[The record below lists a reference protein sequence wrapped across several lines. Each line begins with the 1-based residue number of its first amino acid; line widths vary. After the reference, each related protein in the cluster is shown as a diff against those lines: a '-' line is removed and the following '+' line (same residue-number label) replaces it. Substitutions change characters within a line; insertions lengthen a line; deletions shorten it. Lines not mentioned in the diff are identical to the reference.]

1 MSPSPT
7 HRILLVL
14 GCVLVLVEGWAQE
27 DVAPLPPPPESTPGL
42 VVPSGPAAPPSA
54 TRQAQRQLLAGEQA
68 VRRGLAGLAVEQL
81 RPLLD
86 REDLSDEERKRA
98 LDALLGAL
106 LQRDQPDEAIDLIW
120 RYGRRDDMGVRLRWA
135 LAEFLEDDFPTAS
148 ILEGRIEPA
157 RLSADERPWLFL
169 LRGLL
174 AEAEGDSER
183 SAAAFRRAREA
194 AADQPLLLDT
204 IEALRARL
212 QFLRGEVDEA
222 TVLDLRDR
230 YAKALEP
237 ELRLQLAREY
247 ALALAGRGRTD
258 DAREVLEQLRRESAA
273 GPAAIADRIL
283 LPLAVF
289 TGLDQPASRPLL
301 RELLRSGTDATTL
314 RAALRL
320 YLRGAEES
328 PAEGAAQLDDL
339 LEERPEH
346 PIRDRL
352 LLSQVELLSRAG
364 NIAEARATLERF
376 FADYPGSP
384 LRDEARLAE
393 ALLAWQGDPPGYRQA
408 ASLLIRIV
416 PELPFEARAFYRQ
429 LAGDL
434 FFANGDYASAA
445 AAYEE
450 AWETED
456 NPVLAYQAGL
466 SHLRNGETGEAARWS
481 RILGE
486 DPLAGDLQWNLAR
499 AELRAGEEE
508 GALRRVHRVL
518 AGAELTPPQRWRF
531 LWLRAYLR
539 ARLGD
544 LRTALAGVRALRE
557 RIETAAVTGGSRAP
571 EALRART
578 LLLEGELLLRTGRI
592 EEGTTVLA
600 NLRQR
605 FPEDNASVL
614 SFLYEARFFAGRDQG
629 SEAQSRL
636 VNLAERFPHHPEA
649 PIALYEAA
657 SIAESRGSDE
667 ARAEA
672 LQMLDDL
679 VRRFPDHPLA
689 LPARLRQ
696 GRMLRDAG
704 DFPSARLVFRDTGNQ
719 FPDHPLRYRALMGWA
734 ETVLADGQSSPAQ
747 LREAAVRFGEIPT
760 FAGVSP
766 ATALEARFRQAQ
778 ALHRAGREDAARD
791 LLWRELSAQLAQEDP
806 EVTADVAFWMSRGLL
821 TLAEWRENEGEP
833 EEARRLLEII
843 ERRLLPGHE
852 IATARLR
859 ATAGTD
865 AS

>member
-1 MSPSPT
+1 MILPPGK
-7 HRILLVL
+7 RILVVL
-14 GCVLVLVEGWAQE
+14 GCVLVLTGMPAAEESATL
-27 DVAPLPPPPESTPGL
+27 APPEAAPGLEVTPG
-42 VVPSGPAAPPSA
+42 PAGPPTA

-86 REDLSDEERKRA
+86 REDLAVEERQRA

-157 RLSADERPWLFL
+157 RLSAEERPWLFL

-174 AEAEGDSER
+174 AEAEGESER
-183 SAAAFRRAREA
+183 SVAAFRAAREA
-194 AADQPLLLDT
+194 AGDQPLLLDT
-204 IEALRARL
+204 IDALRARL

-247 ALALAGRGRTD
+247 ALALAGRGRTA
-258 DAREVLEQLRRESAA
+258 DAREVLDQLRRESAA
-273 GPAAIADRIL
+273 GSAAIADRIL

-289 TGLDQPASRPLL
+289 TGLDQSASRPVL
-301 RELLRSGTDATTL
+301 RELLRNGTDATTL

-320 YLRGAEES
+320 YLRGTEES
-328 PAEGAAQLDDL
+328 PAEGAAQLAAL
-339 LEERPEH
+339 LEERPAH

-352 LLSQVELLSRAG
+352 LLSQGELLARAG
-364 NIAEARATLERF
+364 ATAEARATLERF
-376 FADYPGSP
+376 FEDYPGSP
-384 LRDEARLAE
+384 LRDEARLAQ
-393 ALLAWQGDPPGYRQA
+393 ALLAWQGEPPGYRQA
-408 ASLLIRIV
+408 ASLLIRII
-416 PELPFEARAFYRQ
+416 PELPFEARPFYQQ

-434 FFANGDYASAA
+434 FFANGDYESAA
-445 AAYEE
+445 AAYQE
-450 AWETED
+450 AWESEAD
-456 NPVLAYQAGL
+456 PVLAYQAGL
-466 SHLRNGETGEAARWS
+466 SHLRNGEREKAARWVEP
-481 RILGE
+481 LGD
-486 DPLAGDLQWNLAR
+486 DPLRGDLQWNLAR

-508 GALRRVHRVL
+508 EALRSVQQVL
-518 AGAELTPPQRWRF
+518 AGTELASPQRWRF

-544 LRTALAGVRALRE
+544 LPAALAGTRTLRE
-557 RIETAAVTGGSRAP
+557 QIETSAVTGGVRAS
-571 EALRART
+571 ASLRART

-592 EEGTTVLA
+592 EEGTAVLA
-600 NLRQR
+600 NLRER
-605 FPEDNASVL
+605 FPEENASVL
-614 SFLYEARFFAGRDQG
+614 SFLFEARFFAGRDQ
-629 SEAQSRL
+629 SSQAQSRL
-636 VNLAERFPHHPEA
+636 VNLAERFPEHPQA

-657 SIAESRGSDE
+657 SIAESRGSEE

-704 DFPSARLVFRDTGNQ
+704 DFPSARLVFRDTASQ

-760 FAGVSP
+760 FAGVTP
-766 ATALEARFRQAQ
+766 ATALEACFRQAQ
-778 ALHRAGREDAARD
+778 ALHRAGDAGEARN
-791 LLWRELSAQLAQEDP
+791 LLWRELSAQLAGADA
-806 EVTADVAFWMSRGLL
+806 EVAADRAFWMSRGLL
-821 TLAEWRENEGEP
+821 ALAEWRENEGEP

-859 ATAGTD
+859 ATSGTD